1 MHWLLQTL
9 IALDQLI
16 NAALCGGWADET
28 MSSYAW
34 RMEQAGKPWGFMR
47 RVIDALARPFQQDHC
62 RKAYESE
69 RLRLQAPPEER

>member
-1 MHWLLQTL
+1 MHWLMQTL

-34 RMEQAGKPWGFMR
+34 RMEQESKPWGFMR
-47 RVIDALARPFQQDHC
+47 RVIDWLASPIQSDHC
-62 RKAYESE
+62 HKAYESAKQ
-69 RLRLQAPPEER
+69 RLHLPPEMR